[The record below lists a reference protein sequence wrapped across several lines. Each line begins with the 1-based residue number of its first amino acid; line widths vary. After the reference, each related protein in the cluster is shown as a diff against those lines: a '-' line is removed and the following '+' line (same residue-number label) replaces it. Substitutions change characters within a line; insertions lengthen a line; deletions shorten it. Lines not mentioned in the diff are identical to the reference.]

1 MSSPDRIALPAP
13 DAKGSVTLED
23 ALARRRSVRSFT
35 QEKLTTAQVGQL
47 LWAAQ
52 GVTRE
57 DGKRTAP
64 SAGATFPLE
73 TLAITTDGVFR
84 YGPADHSL
92 ELVRSGDSRRELAGV
107 AGEQWCVESA
117 ALIVALVGARAR
129 IEPRYR
135 DRADDYTWL
144 EAGHA
149 AQNVLLEAVALGLG
163 AVPVGWFTASA
174 VDEIL
179 RLEPGE
185 RTLYLV
191 PVGIPA
197 EGA

>member
-1 MSSPDRIALPAP
+1 MSSPDRITLPAP
-13 DAKGSVTLED
+13 DTTGIVTLED
-23 ALARRRSVRSFT
+23 ALAHRRSIRSFT
-35 QEKLTTAQVGQL
+35 EEKLTTVQAGQL

-52 GVTRE
+52 GVTRD

-64 SAGATFPLE
+64 SAGATLPLE
-73 TLAITTDGVFR
+73 TLAVTADGVYR
-84 YGPADHSL
+84 YRPSGHALD
-92 ELVRSGDSRRELAGV
+92 LVRSGDLRRELAGA
-107 AGEQWCVESA
+107 AGGQWCVESA
-117 ALIVALVGARAR
+117 ALIVAVAAVRAR

-191 PVGIPA
+191 PVGHPA